1 LDAPTLPLNKKPSL
15 KAEPPP
21 APSSDSEGSSASD
34 ADVEITGEGPAEPTS
49 TWRLKPQLALLP
61 SEVSTDDV
69 QTCLVQARLTRPW
82 SSVEKLQAVIPP
94 HYRESLYTG
103 ENAVQRTRKDYD
115 KTLLACLTGGPQR
128 KDPNAPFFPHRP
140 SFTFIGDKNL
150 GMDGRNVSLLCN
162 TERMSDFANTQISL
176 VTGGSR
182 ELSDFAAIIAGAWA
196 EVTNSSSSAP
206 WACPPSGTCKT
217 ASSRSSTAATRGSGS
232 SCPTAARGRP
242 MAPFPRRSTPP
253 RRRSMRSPLRQ

>member
-1 LDAPTLPLNKKPSL
+1 MDAPTLPLNKKPSL

-140 SFTFIGDKNL
+140 SFTFNGDKNL

-162 TERMSDFANTQISL
+162 TERMSDFANTQIL